1 MNEHPLLA
9 VTMGDPAGVGP
20 EVLAKAL
27 RRPEIY
33 ERARPFVVGLPAVMQ
48 RAAGI
53 VRSPATVRTIDS
65 PGKTAPGP
73 DTIDVLRLQDI
84 EDADFPIGRL
94 SVASARAAYA
104 SVLEAARLALEGAVD
119 AMVTSPVNKAGFEQ
133 ASIHEIGHTEILKR
147 VSGAGH
153 VATMLVSGNLR
164 CMHLSTHKSLPE
176 ACEFVTKENVLAAVR
191 LTDEHFKMWG
201 FTKPRIAVAALN
213 PHGGDNGLIGR
224 HEIEEI
230 QPAVEAAQAEGID
243 ASGPIPA
250 DSVFNQAIAGRY
262 DVVMVLYHDQGH
274 IPIKVH
280 GFEQSVSVNLG
291 LPFIRTSVDHGTAFD
306 IAGTGKADETS
317 MVEAIRLAVALA
329 TSSALA

>member
-1 MNEHPLLA
+1 MYQNPLLA
-9 VTMGDPAGVGP
+9 VTMGDPSGIGP

-27 RRPEIY
+27 RRPEVY

-53 VRSPATVRTIDS
+53 VGSPATVRAIDS
-65 PGKTAPGP
+65 PADAAPGP
-73 DTIDVLRLQDI
+73 DTIEVLRLQGV
-84 EDADFPIGRL
+84 EEADFPTGRL

-104 SVLEAARLALEGAVD
+104 AVLETARLALEGAVD
-119 AMVTSPVNKAGFEQ
+119 AMVTSPINKAGFEQ
-133 ASIHEIGHTEILKR
+133 AGIHEMGHTEILKR

-153 VATMLVSGNLR
+153 VATMLVSGTLR
-164 CMHLSTHKSLPE
+164 CMHMSTHKSLPE

-191 LTDEHFKMWG
+191 LTDEHFRKWG
-201 FTKPRIAVAALN
+201 FTTPRIAVAALN
-213 PHGGDNGLIGR
+213 PHSGDNGLIGR
-224 HEIEEI
+224 HEIEHI
-230 QPAVEAAQAEGID
+230 RPAVEAARAEGID

-250 DSVFNQAIAGRY
+250 DSVFNQAISGRH
-262 DVVMVLYHDQGH
+262 DVVVVMYHDQGH

-306 IAGTGKADETS
+306 IAGTGRADETS
-317 MVEAIRLAVALA
+317 MVEAIKLAASLA
-329 TSSALA
+329 TRSALA